1 MMRIFLF
8 LLPFLLMTGS
18 PLQNP
23 DDKSPLVVLDFK
35 WSRDRQP
42 VTNAVSASMTPAPA
56 MTAANKNF
64 EKQRRIN
71 DPAGVRD
78 PNADTL
84 DGRGAELERIVQ
96 ESREPEPVEGFTY
109 QMRVQNRSSKAI
121 QNVFW
126 EYRFKEVSN
135 PEHLSR
141 RQFLCNVQIKPD
153 KDRGLQVFSLSGP
166 SDVVNVKSLDKDSKS
181 QFEEAVLIN
190 RIEFADGSF
199 WQRKEW
205 NLDQVKLTSKARE
218 TRNMPMCR
226 GL

>member
-1 MMRIFLF
+1 MMRILF

-18 PLQNP
+18 PSQNP

-42 VTNAVSASMTPAPA
+42 VTNAVSVSTTPAPA

-64 EKQRRIN
+64 EKQRRVN

-96 ESREPEPVEGFTY
+96 QSREPEPVEGFTY
-109 QMRVQNRSSKAI
+109 QMRVQNTSSKAI

-126 EYRFKEVSN
+126 EYRFREVSN
-135 PEHLSR
+135 PVHLSR
-141 RQFLCNVQIKPD
+141 RQFLCSVQIKPE
-153 KDRGLQVFSLSGP
+153 KQRGLQVFSLSGP
-166 SDVVNVKSLDKDSKS
+166 SDVVHVKSLDKDSRS

-205 NLDQVKLTSKARE
+205 SLDQVKLTSKARE
-218 TRNMPMCR
+218 TRNLPMCR